1 MRDIDTDICIC
12 AAEYERINGSGD
24 CVATCASIDENSKRS
39 SMDDSCVCEE
49 THEKHDKSANLCEIK
64 CTGDKSFRDLQD
76 NGNCRAPLCADNVGG
91 LNKTLTLPSG
101 KCITRLNCAEDSYY
115 VRAQEGDT
123 QCVCSDEDDYIW
135 EADSDKA

>member
-76 NGNCRAPLCADNVGG
+76 NGNCRAPVCADDDDIDNPGA
-91 LNKTLTLPSG
+91 TLTLPAPG
-101 KCITRLNCAEDSYY
+101 NCISTEDCTNNADLVVSN
-115 VRAQEGDT
+115 DL
-123 QCVCSDEDDYIW
+123 CICSDE
-135 EADSDKA
+135 

>member
-76 NGNCRAPLCADNVGG
+76 NGNCRAPVCADNAAGLGG
-91 LNKTLTLPSG
+91 PGTEGATLTLPNDVCITPAECNDDKSEG
-101 KCITRLNCAEDSYY
+101 FKVSSSDPTKCICN
-115 VRAQEGDT
+115 DT
-123 QCVCSDEDDYIW
+123 
-135 EADSDKA
+135 